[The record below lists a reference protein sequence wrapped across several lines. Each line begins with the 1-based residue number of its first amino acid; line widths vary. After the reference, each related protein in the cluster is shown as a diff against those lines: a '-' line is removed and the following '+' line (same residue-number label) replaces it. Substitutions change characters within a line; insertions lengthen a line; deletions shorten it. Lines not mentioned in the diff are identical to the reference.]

1 MASADEDISDIAVDF
16 REGQNDKKQ
25 RKVNPA
31 GKWPWPSSKIKNN
44 IVSSPSPKVTST
56 PGLIPT
62 KVRNKYLQRFFEAAM
77 DIYFDKNKS
86 TERATKEEN
95 FCYQKSATRVEYADK
110 IEKRWRVI
118 IAESRRASAKKR
130 KEKSRK
136 SSFESLPDTSSPNG
150 LGGVVRA
157 LQLGRDDPAVD
168 TLDTVEHVD
177 TVDTVDPAFTFHT
190 QASSNTG
197 IEHVIESQVRL
208 GQICKRCLT
217 IFLIH
222 FVLYQYQCFCIL
234 LVCF

>member
-1 MASADEDISDIAVDF
+1 MASADEDIAVDF
-16 REGQNDKKQ
+16 SEGQNK

-31 GKWPWPSSKIKNN
+31 GKWPWPSSKMKKT
-44 IVSSPSPKVTST
+44 SSS
-56 PGLIPT
+56 GLIPT

-168 TLDTVEHVD
+168 TLDTVEPVDTVD

>member
-1 MASADEDISDIAVDF
+1 MASADEDIAVDF
-16 REGQNDKKQ
+16 SEGQNK
-25 RKVNPA
+25 RKVNPS
-31 GKWPWPSSKIKNN
+31 GKWPWPSSKMKNN
-44 IVSSPSPKVTST
+44 IVTSPSPKASSS
-56 PGLIPT
+56 GLIPT

-157 LQLGRDDPAVD
+157 LQLGREDPAVD
-168 TLDTVEHVD
+168 TLDTVD

-234 LVCF
+234 LVYF